1 MVIKNI
7 AILSNHE
14 SELKTSFLIHVFQV
28 MKDVKIAAPRH
39 TACIFGEANLNMTL
53 NLNLLKGLRIYH
65 LGEWDRSP

>member
-1 MVIKNI
+1 
-7 AILSNHE
+7 
-14 SELKTSFLIHVFQV
+14 

-65 LGEWDRSP
+65 LGEWDLEPVCELNLPPARNSNFTRSNG